1 MNNRIEGRYKLK
13 DSLKKRAEIVSRD
26 RELFCLLLY
35 TNTFIMMS
43 WIIQSSPFIMKS
55 VIMSVLSV
63 LLRFFITINSLD
75 CWLVGFIN
83 ATFNNISV
91 ISWGQFLMVEET
103 GGPGETHWPLPQV
116 TDKLYH
122 IILYSLPWVGVEPIT
137 SVVIGTNCISSCK
150 SNYHTITTRMD
161 SLDSLE
167 YTCASSLVILKHSF
181 TCSLIISLNME

>member
-63 LLRFFITINSLD
+63 LLRFFI
-75 CWLVGFIN
+75 
-83 ATFNNISV
+83 
-91 ISWGQFLMVEET
+91 MVHEIYR
-103 GGPGETHWPLPQV
+103 
-116 TDKLYH
+116 K
-122 IILYSLPWVGVEPIT
+122 ILC
-137 SVVIGTNCISSCK
+137 IGK
-150 SNYHTITTRMD
+150 PVAMD
-161 SLDSLE
+161 G
-167 YTCASSLVILKHSF
+167 A
-181 TCSLIISLNME
+181 